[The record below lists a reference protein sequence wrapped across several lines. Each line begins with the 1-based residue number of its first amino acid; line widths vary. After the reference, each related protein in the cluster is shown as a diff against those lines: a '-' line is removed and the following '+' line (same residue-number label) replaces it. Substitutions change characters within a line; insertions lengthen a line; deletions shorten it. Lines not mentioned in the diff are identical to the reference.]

1 MFHDSEEAITHIQIY
16 HLLHVK
22 SFLEVFSFL
31 KLVSVVQPLCLLV
44 PAPAGRDLPC
54 CRPKLYQAATR
65 PICRPSRQDFALS
78 GERRT

>member
-31 KLVSVVQPLCLLV
+31 KLVSVVQPLGLLV